1 MGSVV
6 KFRAKENKELLL
18 SHLTDGR
25 NIFLCDGEPVNIQY
39 ILRKIY
45 QGESV
50 HDVRL
55 CEKDS
60 LNRALN
66 NCVEKMAN
74 AGVDSVALTGLK
86 TLPVRVNVSKADIAQ
101 TGNFTYGIIGESGM

>member
-1 MGSVV
+1 MGKVV

-55 CEKDS
+55 C
-60 LNRALN
+60 R
-66 NCVEKMAN
+66 
-74 AGVDSVALTGLK
+74 GVVKPLTL
-86 TLPVRVNVSKADIAQ
+86 AM
-101 TGNFTYGIIGESGM
+101 GI